1 MSEML
6 ISPSNSEHNSDQ
18 EYMMQGTDEAFE
30 LAFLK
35 AFKHEKDQHV
45 MSEESEEIDSSINNQ
60 GKIFE
65 EDLTN
70 NKKEE
75 PKEEEKKIV
84 GIKDVDDM
92 VVEIKMPPIFKI
104 YKGED
109 GIAFTPAEN
118 REYYEKYK
126 SNLVF
131 NVWKDKKTR
140 KEMPDEIRKKIKS
153 RFFKDLK
160 KSINKFFI
168 ISDIEKKMEFLPQ
181 EFISNIS
188 KPENKSMLNKTLEQ
202 IILENLDDNSKNENN
217 QNKNKNNLVLLDF
230 LKEKGNK
237 NNYKIK
243 KIYNIFNT
251 QIKELFHEYLK
262 SNEFEESLKRLK
274 EEGNY
279 SEYIKDYIIKAEEF
293 VNYFSN

>member
-1 MSEML
+1 ML

-70 NKKEE
+70 NKKEV

-104 YKGED
+104 FKGED

-168 ISDIEKKMEFLPQ
+168 VSDIEKKMEFLPQ

-217 QNKNKNNLVLLDF
+217 QNKNKNNLELLDF

-279 SEYIKDYIIKAEEF
+279 SEYIKDYIIKDEEF

>member
-1 MSEML
+1 M

-35 AFKHEKDQHV
+35 TFKKESDHYV
-45 MSEESEEIDSSINNQ
+45 MSEESEEIDSSVNNQ
-60 GKIFE
+60 GKNYE
-65 EDLTN
+65 EDSKNGNENPNEYENMIL
-70 NKKEE
+70 
-75 PKEEEKKIV
+75 
-84 GIKDVDDM
+84 GAKDEM
-92 VVEIKMPPIFKI
+92 VVETKLPPIFKI

-109 GIAFTPAEN
+109 FLAFNPAKS
-118 REYYEKYK
+118 REYYDKYK
-126 SNLVF
+126 SSLVF

-153 RFFKDLK
+153 RFFKDLRK
-160 KSINKFFI
+160 FINKLFI
-168 ISDIEKKMEFLPQ
+168 ENEIEKKLEFLPQ
-181 EFISNIS
+181 DFISNIS
-188 KPENKSMLNKTLEQ
+188 KPENKSMLDKTLEQ
-202 IILENLDDNSKNENN
+202 IILENSDDNSENDNNED
-217 QNKNKNNLVLLDF
+217 KNKNNLILLDF
-230 LKEKGNK
+230 LKEKENQNK
-237 NNYKIK
+237 YKIR

-251 QIKELFHEYLK
+251 KIRELFNEYLK
-262 SNEFEESLKRLK
+262 SDEFEQSIIRLK

>member
-1 MSEML
+1 MSEI

-35 AFKHEKDQHV
+35 TFKKESDQHV
-45 MSEESEEIDSSINNQ
+45 MSEESEEIDSSLNNQ
-60 GKIFE
+60 GKIYE
-65 EDLTN
+65 EDSK
-70 NKKEE
+70 NKGNESPNE
-75 PKEEEKKIV
+75 NENVIV
-84 GIKDVDDM
+84 GTKDEM
-92 VVEIKMPPIFKI
+92 VVEIKLPPIFKI

-109 GIAFTPAEN
+109 FLAFNPAKS
-118 REYYEKYK
+118 REYYDKYK
-126 SNLVF
+126 SSLVF

-153 RFFKDLK
+153 RFFKDLRK
-160 KSINKFFI
+160 FINKLFTEN
-168 ISDIEKKMEFLPQ
+168 DIEKKLEFLPQ
-181 EFISNIS
+181 DFISNIS
-188 KPENKSMLNKTLEQ
+188 KPENKSMLDKTLEQ
-202 IILENLDDNSKNENN
+202 IILENSDDNSENENN
-217 QNKNKNNLVLLDF
+217 EDKNKNNLILLDF
-230 LKEKGNK
+230 LKEKENQNK
-237 NNYKIK
+237 YKIR

-251 QIKELFHEYLK
+251 KIRELFNEYLK
-262 SNEFEESLKRLK
+262 SDEFEQSIIRLK

>member
-1 MSEML
+1 ML

-18 EYMMQGTDEAFE
+18 EYMMQGTDGAFE

-35 AFKHEKDQHV
+35 TFKNEKDQHV

-168 ISDIEKKMEFLPQ
+168 VSDIEKKLEFLPQ

-217 QNKNKNNLVLLDF
+217 QNKNKNNLELLDF

-262 SNEFEESLKRLK
+262 SNEFEDSLKRLK

>member
-1 MSEML
+1 ML

-168 ISDIEKKMEFLPQ
+168 VSDIEKKMEFLPQ

-217 QNKNKNNLVLLDF
+217 QNKNKNNLDLLDF

-262 SNEFEESLKRLK
+262 SNEFEDSLKRLK

>member
-1 MSEML
+1 MEEML

-18 EYMMQGTDEAFE
+18 EYMMQRTDEAFE

-35 AFKHEKDQHV
+35 TFKNEKGQHV

-70 NKKEE
+70 NKKEV

-160 KSINKFFI
+160 KSVNKFFI
-168 ISDIEKKMEFLPQ
+168 VSDIEKKMEFLPQ

-217 QNKNKNNLVLLDF
+217 QNKNKNNLDLLDF
-230 LKEKGNK
+230 LKEKVNK

>member
-1 MSEML
+1 MSEMI

-35 AFKHEKDQHV
+35 TFKKESDQHV
-45 MSEESEEIDSSINNQ
+45 MSEESEEIDSSLNNQ
-60 GKIFE
+60 GKIYE
-65 EDLTN
+65 EDSK
-70 NKKEE
+70 NKGNESPNE
-75 PKEEEKKIV
+75 NENVIV
-84 GIKDVDDM
+84 GTKDEM
-92 VVEIKMPPIFKI
+92 VVEIKLPPIFKI

-109 GIAFTPAEN
+109 FLAFNPAKS
-118 REYYEKYK
+118 REYYDKYK
-126 SNLVF
+126 SSLVF

-153 RFFKDLK
+153 RFFKDLRK
-160 KSINKFFI
+160 FINKLFTEN
-168 ISDIEKKMEFLPQ
+168 DIEKKLEFLPQ
-181 EFISNIS
+181 DFISNIS
-188 KPENKSMLNKTLEQ
+188 KPENKSMLDKTLEQ
-202 IILENLDDNSKNENN
+202 IILENSDDNSENENN
-217 QNKNKNNLVLLDF
+217 EDKNKNNLILLDF
-230 LKEKGNK
+230 LKEKENQNK
-237 NNYKIK
+237 YKIR

-251 QIKELFHEYLK
+251 KIRELFNEYLK
-262 SNEFEESLKRLK
+262 SDEFEQSIIRLK

>member
-1 MSEML
+1 M

-35 AFKHEKDQHV
+35 TFKKESDHHV
-45 MSEESEEIDSSINNQ
+45 MSEESEEIDSSVNNQ
-60 GKIFE
+60 GKNYE
-65 EDLTN
+65 EDSKNGNENSNEYENMIL
-70 NKKEE
+70 
-75 PKEEEKKIV
+75 
-84 GIKDVDDM
+84 GAKDEM
-92 VVEIKMPPIFKI
+92 VVETKLPPIFKI

-109 GIAFTPAEN
+109 FLAFNPAKS
-118 REYYEKYK
+118 REYYDKYK
-126 SNLVF
+126 SSLVF

-153 RFFKDLK
+153 RFFKDLRK
-160 KSINKFFI
+160 FINKLFTEN
-168 ISDIEKKMEFLPQ
+168 DIEKKLEFLPQ
-181 EFISNIS
+181 DFISNIS
-188 KPENKSMLNKTLEQ
+188 KPENKSMLDKTLEQ
-202 IILENLDDNSKNENN
+202 IILENSDDNSENDNNED
-217 QNKNKNNLVLLDF
+217 KNKNNLILLDF
-230 LKEKGNK
+230 LKEKENQNK
-237 NNYKIK
+237 YKIR

-251 QIKELFHEYLK
+251 KIRELFNEYLK
-262 SNEFEESLKRLK
+262 SDEFEQSIIRLK

>member
-1 MSEML
+1 ML

-70 NKKEE
+70 NKKEV

-104 YKGED
+104 YKSED

-168 ISDIEKKMEFLPQ
+168 VSDIEKKMEFLPQ

-217 QNKNKNNLVLLDF
+217 QNKNKNNLDLLDF
-230 LKEKGNK
+230 LKEKVNK

>member
-1 MSEML
+1 M

-35 AFKHEKDQHV
+35 TFKKENDHHV
-45 MSEESEEIDSSINNQ
+45 MSEESEEIDSNVNNQ
-60 GKIFE
+60 GKNYE
-65 EDLTN
+65 EDSKNGNENPNEYENMIL
-70 NKKEE
+70 
-75 PKEEEKKIV
+75 
-84 GIKDVDDM
+84 GAKDEM
-92 VVEIKMPPIFKI
+92 VVETKLPPIFKI

-109 GIAFTPAEN
+109 FLAFNPAKS
-118 REYYEKYK
+118 REYYDKYK
-126 SNLVF
+126 SSLVF

-153 RFFKDLK
+153 RFFKDLRK
-160 KSINKFFI
+160 FINKLFI
-168 ISDIEKKMEFLPQ
+168 ENEIEKKLEFLPQ
-181 EFISNIS
+181 DFISNIS
-188 KPENKSMLNKTLEQ
+188 KPENKSMLDKTLEQ
-202 IILENLDDNSKNENN
+202 IILENSDDSSENYNNED
-217 QNKNKNNLVLLDF
+217 KNKNNLILLDF
-230 LKEKGNK
+230 LKEKENQNK
-237 NNYKIK
+237 YKIR

-251 QIKELFHEYLK
+251 KIRELFNEYLK
-262 SNEFEESLKRLK
+262 SDEFEQSIIRLK

>member
-1 MSEML
+1 MSEMM

-35 AFKHEKDQHV
+35 TFKKESDQHV
-45 MSEESEEIDSSINNQ
+45 MSEESEEIDSSQNNQ
-60 GKIFE
+60 GKIYE
-65 EDLTN
+65 EDSKN
-70 NKKEE
+70 NDNESPNE
-75 PKEEEKKIV
+75 NENMIV
-84 GIKDVDDM
+84 GTKDEM
-92 VVEIKMPPIFKI
+92 AVEIKLPPIFKI

-109 GIAFTPAEN
+109 FLAFNPAKS
-118 REYYEKYK
+118 REYYDKYK
-126 SNLVF
+126 SSLVF

-153 RFFKDLK
+153 RFFKDLRK
-160 KSINKFFI
+160 FINKLFTEN
-168 ISDIEKKMEFLPQ
+168 DIEKKLEFLPQ
-181 EFISNIS
+181 DFISNIS
-188 KPENKSMLNKTLEQ
+188 KPENKSMLDKTLEQ
-202 IILENLDDNSKNENN
+202 IILENSDDNSENDNNEDKN
-217 QNKNKNNLVLLDF
+217 QNNLILIEF
-230 LKEKGNK
+230 LKEKENQNK
-237 NNYKIK
+237 YKIR

-251 QIKELFHEYLK
+251 KIRELFNEYLK
-262 SNEFEESLKRLK
+262 SDEFEQSIIRLK

>member
-1 MSEML
+1 MSEMI

-35 AFKHEKDQHV
+35 TFKKESDQHV
-45 MSEESEEIDSSINNQ
+45 MSEESEEIDSSLNNQ
-60 GKIFE
+60 GKIYE
-65 EDLTN
+65 EDSK
-70 NKKEE
+70 NKGNESPNE
-75 PKEEEKKIV
+75 NENVIV
-84 GIKDVDDM
+84 GTKDEM
-92 VVEIKMPPIFKI
+92 VVEIKLPPIFKI

-109 GIAFTPAEN
+109 FLAFNPAKS
-118 REYYEKYK
+118 REYYDKYK
-126 SNLVF
+126 SSLVF

-153 RFFKDLK
+153 RFFKDLRK
-160 KSINKFFI
+160 FINKLFTEN
-168 ISDIEKKMEFLPQ
+168 DIEKKLEFLPQ
-181 EFISNIS
+181 DFISNIS
-188 KPENKSMLNKTLEQ
+188 KPENKSMLDKTLEQ
-202 IILENLDDNSKNENN
+202 IILENSDDNSENENN
-217 QNKNKNNLVLLDF
+217 EDKNKNNLILLDF
-230 LKEKGNK
+230 LKEKENQNK
-237 NNYKIK
+237 CKIR

-251 QIKELFHEYLK
+251 KIRELFNEYLK
-262 SNEFEESLKRLK
+262 SDEFEQSIIRLK

>member
-1 MSEML
+1 ML

-70 NKKEE
+70 NKKEV

-160 KSINKFFI
+160 KSVNKFFI
-168 ISDIEKKMEFLPQ
+168 VSDIEKKMEFLPQ

-217 QNKNKNNLVLLDF
+217 QNKNKNNLDLLDF
-230 LKEKGNK
+230 LKEKVNK

>member
-35 AFKHEKDQHV
+35 TFKHEKDQQV
-45 MSEESEEIDSSINNQ
+45 MSDESEEIDSNISNQ

-70 NKKEE
+70 IKKEE
-75 PKEEEKKIV
+75 PKEEKKIV

-109 GIAFTPAEN
+109 CIVFTPSEN
-118 REYYEKYK
+118 KEYYKKYK

-131 NVWKDKKTR
+131 NVWKDKKAR

-153 RFFKDLK
+153 RFFKDLR
-160 KSINKFFI
+160 KSINK
-168 ISDIEKKMEFLPQ
+168 SLVENAIEKKMEFLPQ
-181 EFISNIS
+181 DFISNIS

-202 IILENLDDNSKNENN
+202 IILENADDNYDNENN
-217 QNKNKNNLVLLDF
+217 QDKNKNNLNLLDF
-230 LKEKGNK
+230 LKEKGNI
-237 NNYKIK
+237 NNKIK
-243 KIYNIFNT
+243 KIYNIFKT
-251 QIKELFHEYLK
+251 QIRELFNEYLK

-279 SEYIKDYIIKAEEF
+279 SEYIQDYIIKAEEF